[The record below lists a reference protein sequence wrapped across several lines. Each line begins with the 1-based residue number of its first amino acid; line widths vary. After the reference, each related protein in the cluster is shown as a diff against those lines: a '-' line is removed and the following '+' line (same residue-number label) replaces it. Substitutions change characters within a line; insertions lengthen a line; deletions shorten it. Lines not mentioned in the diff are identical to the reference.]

1 MGRPGNIAAGR
12 ADVLADALVD
22 PRATTGEDGAY
33 WEELMSRAR
42 EANLL
47 GILAE
52 RMAEHSLIDNVA
64 SAPRAHLVAA
74 RIRSEAQATAIR
86 RELRH
91 LSRALAEIDCP
102 IVLLKGAAYLCA
114 NLPVARGRMFAD
126 IDILVPKA
134 RLDDVESALL
144 QSGFVT
150 THTDPYDQ
158 RYYRQWMHELPP
170 MQHVRRQTVLDVHHR
185 LLPETSR
192 MHPDSALLFER
203 ARPLDDA
210 AWLPYGA
217 PLKSSAGAPA
227 EMSLPDSRQRFS
239 VLAPADMTIHCATH
253 LFCDEDFSHA
263 PRDLVDFDGLVRH
276 FAATEPGFWTRLVAR
291 ARMLQLAR
299 PLWYALQWS
308 SRVHGTPV
316 PAEVLREARADAPPF
331 PIRQVMNT
339 LLAPAL
345 RPTRGRASTRWA
357 RRALYVRGHWLKM
370 PPHLLAWHL
379 TVKAFR
385 REETPTTDDAREP
398 KAP

>member
-1 MGRPGNIAAGR
+1 MRRELLAG
-12 ADVLADALVD
+12 ALADPASV
-22 PRATTGEDGAY
+22 ATPAFAQ
-33 WEELMSRAR
+33 WEELIRRAR

-47 GILAE
+47 GTLAE
-52 RMAEHSLIDNVA
+52 RIRERSLDDLVPPG
-64 SAPRAHLVAA
+64 PRAHLAAA
-74 RIRSEAQATAIR
+74 RIRSEAQATAVR
-86 RELRH
+86 RELDQIA
-91 LSRALAEIDCP
+91 RALADVGAP
-102 IVLLKGAAYLCA
+102 IVLLKGAAYFCEG
-114 NLPVARGRMFAD
+114 LPIARGRVFTD

-150 THTDPYDQ
+150 THTNAYDQ

-210 AWLPYGA
+210 AGPLPGA
-217 PLKSSAGAPA
+217 QGA
-227 EMSLPDSRQRFS
+227 RFS
-239 VLAPADMTIHCATH
+239 VLAPEDMTIHCATH

-263 PRDLVDFDGLVRH
+263 PRDLVDFDGLARH
-276 FAATEPGFWTRLVAR
+276 FAATEPDFWARLVAR
-291 ARMLQLAR
+291 ARTLELAR
-299 PLWYALQWS
+299 PLSYALQWT

-316 PAEVLREARADAPPF
+316 PEEALREARVDAPPF
-331 PIRQVMNT
+331 PIRQVMNA

-345 RPTRGRASTRWA
+345 RPTRGQASTRWA
-357 RRALYVRGHWLKM
+357 RRVLYVRGHWLKM

-385 REETPTTDDAREP
+385 REEPPAADDAREP